1 MTRHVLSDAE
11 RRDWLRLSESENV
24 GPITF
29 RHLIARFGSAAAA
42 LDALPGLSRKGG
54 LQRPLRIM
62 NRDAAEAVLDR
73 IDELGARIV
82 AAGETGY
89 SPLLGHIET
98 APPLLCVKGVVNIA
112 DRPAVAIVGSRNAS
126 ALGRKFTR
134 QIAAE
139 IAEAGFAIVSGLAR
153 GIDTAA
159 HEASLQSG
167 TAAVLAG
174 GIDVIYPPE
183 NEALHSSIAR
193 TGLLVTEMLPG
204 TVPREKHFPRR
215 NRIISGMARA
225 VVVVEAAMRS
235 GSLIT
240 ARFAAEQG
248 RDVFAVPGS
257 PLDPRAEGCNRL
269 IRDGAGLLTKAADV
283 IDALR
288 AAAGPTPLV
297 FREPGPGTA
306 SVDSETTGH
315 SSAVLD
321 LLSPSPVDVDDLIR
335 ECRLPPAAV
344 IAVLLE
350 LELAGRI
357 IRHPADKVSLA

>member
-1 MTRHVLSDAE
+1 MRRRVLSDAE
-11 RRDWLRLSESENV
+11 RCDWLRLSESENV

-29 RHLIARFGSAAAA
+29 RQLIGRYGSAAAA
-42 LDALPGLSRKGG
+42 LDALPALSRKGG

-62 NRDAAEAVLDR
+62 SRDAAEAVIDR
-73 IDELGARIV
+73 IDELGGHLV
-82 AAGETGY
+82 AAGEAGY
-89 SPLLGHIET
+89 SPFLGHIET
-98 APPLLCVKGVVNIA
+98 APPLLCVKGVVDIA

-159 HEASLQSG
+159 HEASLESG

-183 NEALHSSIAR
+183 NEALHGSIAR

-225 VVVVEAAMRS
+225 VVVVEAALRS

-240 ARFAAEQG
+240 ARLAAEQG
-248 RDVFAVPGS
+248 REVFAVPGS

-269 IRDGAGLLTKAADV
+269 IRDGAGLLTRASDV

-288 AAAGPTPLV
+288 AADEPAPLV
-297 FREPGPGTA
+297 FREPGPDA
-306 SVDSETTGH
+306 APSESEAAGG
-315 SSAVLD
+315 SSTLLA

-344 IAVLLE
+344 IALLLE

-357 IRHPADKVSLA
+357 VRHPADKVSLA